1 MTWSPTFI
9 GIGAEKSATT
19 WAWTML
25 NEHPSVCM
33 SQPKELN
40 YFNIDE
46 NFQRGASWYRKH
58 FAIESAR
65 AGEISPL
72 YMDDER
78 VAGRIR
84 DTYPDAR
91 ILVML
96 RNPFGRAMS
105 HLFHDAS
112 VLYGKV
118 AELTKSDLQ
127 ALASKDQKYV
137 RRSCY
142 AAALAPFLEAFP
154 RDQIGIFLFEDVAT
168 DGLELAQN
176 LYDFVGVDAAF
187 VPEQYDQ
194 KVNESQDLRSVGLAK
209 VMMSASRLARSFP
222 PTRQA
227 MNWVYRRTQ
236 LRETVIRWLLV
247 DKGRP
252 QIDFSEVF
260 SPEATSLLDSDLQ
273 LLKELLPEVVPT
285 SWLEG
290 SPAER
295 LPFGATPQPA
305 AA

>member
-1 MTWSPTFI
+1 MTWSPKFI

-46 NFQRGASWYRKH
+46 NFLRGTSWYRKH
-58 FAIESAR
+58 FAIAN
-65 AGEISPL
+65 ACTGEISPL
-72 YMDDER
+72 YMDAPR
-78 VAGRIR
+78 VAERIQE
-84 DTYPDAR
+84 TWPAAK

-96 RNPFGRAMS
+96 RNPFHRAMS

-118 AELTKSDLQ
+118 AELTTEDLRT
-127 ALASKDQKYV
+127 LAANDDKYL

-142 AAALAPFLEAFP
+142 ATALEPFLSRFP
-154 RDQIGIFLFEDVAT
+154 TEQIGTFFFEDVAEN
-168 DGLELAQN
+168 GLHLAQQ
-176 LYDFVGVDAAF
+176 LYRFVDVDSSF
-187 VPEQYDQ
+187 VPNQYDQ
-194 KVNESQDLRSVGLAK
+194 KVNESRDLRSAGITNM
-209 VMMSASRLARSFP
+209 MMSASRLAKAFP
-222 PTRQA
+222 PTRLA
-227 MNWVYRRTQ
+227 MNWIYRRTQ

-252 QIDFSEVF
+252 KISFAEVF
-260 SPEATSLLDSDLQ
+260 PPDATQRLASEIKTLQ
-273 LLKELLPEVVPT
+273 GLLPVALPA
-285 SWLEG
+285 SWLDEVG
-290 SPAER
+290 TSQIKHSAVQ
-295 LPFGATPQPA
+295 QPA

>member
-25 NEHPSVCM
+25 NEHPAVCM

-46 NFQRGASWYRKH
+46 NFQRGASWYRQH
-58 FAIESAR
+58 FAIESACT
-65 AGEISPL
+65 GEISPL
-72 YMDDER
+72 YMDDSR
-78 VAGRIR
+78 MAGRIR

-96 RNPFGRAMS
+96 RNPFDRAMS

-118 AELTKSDLQ
+118 AELTKADLQ
-127 ALASKDQKYV
+127 ALAFKDQKYV

-142 AAALAPFLEAFP
+142 AAALAPFIEAFP
-154 RDQIGIFLFEDVAT
+154 KEQIGIFLFEDVAT
-168 DGLELAQN
+168 DGLNLAQR
-176 LYDFVGVDAAF
+176 LYNFVGVDAGF
-187 VPEQYDQ
+187 VPEEYDQ

-209 VMMSASRLARSFP
+209 VMMLASRMARMFP
-222 PTRQA
+222 PTRLT

-236 LRETVIRWLLV
+236 LRESVIRWLLV

-252 QIDFSEVF
+252 KIDFSEVF
-260 SPEATSLLDSDLQ
+260 SHDATSQLNSDLQ
-273 LLKELLPEVVPT
+273 ALREHLPGIAPT
-285 SWLEG
+285 SWLADG
-290 SPAER
+290 
-295 LPFGATPQPA
+295 LPTVETQQPA